1 MAKRIKKTTREE
13 RRKDRLKDEEIL
25 KLLTKRIEELDPSEF
40 KKFSRF
46 DELPLNF
53 KTIKGLTE
61 NSFINMTD
69 IQKMT
74 IPMSLKKHDILGA
87 AKTGS
92 GKTLAFLIPIL
103 EKLAHENWNEYDG
116 TGALIISPTRELA
129 IQTYEVLLK
138 IGKHHNFSCGLVI
151 GGKDYSYETERI
163 GKINIL
169 IGTPGRLLQHMDQSA
184 ALNLTN
190 LQVLVLDEADRILD
204 LGFKKTLDNI
214 VNSLP
219 NDRQSLLFSATQTKS
234 VQDLARLSL
243 VNPQYI
249 TTSTDKESIT
259 PESLEQSYIV
269 TSLPDKLD
277 VLWSFIKSHLNNK
290 MIVFLSSSKQ
300 VHFIYESFRK
310 LQPGISLMKL
320 HGRQKQKARMET
332 TFKFNQAQQCCLFA
346 TDIVARGLDFP
357 AIDWVVQVDCPEDTS
372 TYVHRVGRCARF
384 GRTGK
389 SMLMLTPSEETEF
402 IKNLKLK
409 KIDIKKLNIKSSR
422 KKTIKPQLQ
431 SLCFKNAELKYLGQ
445 KAFMSYAKS
454 IYIQKDKAVF
464 DISKIPLE
472 EYARSLG
479 LSGAP
484 NIKFLDKVKDGK
496 QKALTDEELLKLKAK
511 KNQSRQLKLLSKT
524 NENGDLIKENTKTK
538 TKYDKMFERKNQSVL
553 SEHYLNLNEE
563 NKKEED
569 EEDDFLTIRRKDHIL
584 DSEIPELNNLPTS
597 KRATKKALSK
607 KMSALSNGA
616 GTKLIFDDEG
626 KAHQIYELEDED
638 NFIKEGD
645 AQELKKKFI
654 EKESE
659 AMTQADEEDKAVAK
673 ERRQEKKRRRKE
685 LEKMEDYDS
694 DESEG
699 EGGYVVTLGG
709 ADDGDDNQ
717 SESEDSADL
726 DRDMES
732 SADEDS
738 DDEGPS
744 KKKVKKWF
752 ENDKSID
759 NDKNDKSTEVIEIE
773 EPQTID
779 DLEALTQRLL
789 DD

>member
-1 MAKRIKKTTREE
+1 
-13 RRKDRLKDEEIL
+13 
-25 KLLTKRIEELDPSEF
+25 
-40 KKFSRF
+40 
-46 DELPLNF
+46 
-53 KTIKGLTE
+53 
-61 NSFINMTD
+61 MTD

-103 EKLAHENWNEYDG
+103 ERLAHENWNEYDG

-214 VNSLP
+214 VNNLP

-277 VLWSFIKSHLNNK
+277 VLWSFIKSHLNSK

-372 TYVHRVGRCARF
+372 TYVHRVA
-384 GRTGK
+384 
-389 SMLMLTPSEETEF
+389 
-402 IKNLKLK
+402 
-409 KIDIKKLNIKSSR
+409 
-422 KKTIKPQLQ
+422 
-431 SLCFKNAELKYLGQ
+431 
-445 KAFMSYAKS
+445 
-454 IYIQKDKAVF
+454 
-464 DISKIPLE
+464 
-472 EYARSLG
+472 
-479 LSGAP
+479 
-484 NIKFLDKVKDGK
+484 
-496 QKALTDEELLKLKAK
+496 
-511 KNQSRQLKLLSKT
+511 
-524 NENGDLIKENTKTK
+524 
-538 TKYDKMFERKNQSVL
+538 
-553 SEHYLNLNEE
+553 
-563 NKKEED
+563 
-569 EEDDFLTIRRKDHIL
+569 
-584 DSEIPELNNLPTS
+584 
-597 KRATKKALSK
+597 
-607 KMSALSNGA
+607 
-616 GTKLIFDDEG
+616 
-626 KAHQIYELEDED
+626 
-638 NFIKEGD
+638 
-645 AQELKKKFI
+645 
-654 EKESE
+654 
-659 AMTQADEEDKAVAK
+659 
-673 ERRQEKKRRRKE
+673 
-685 LEKMEDYDS
+685 
-694 DESEG
+694 
-699 EGGYVVTLGG
+699 
-709 ADDGDDNQ
+709 
-717 SESEDSADL
+717 
-726 DRDMES
+726 
-732 SADEDS
+732 
-738 DDEGPS
+738 
-744 KKKVKKWF
+744 
-752 ENDKSID
+752 
-759 NDKNDKSTEVIEIE
+759 
-773 EPQTID
+773 
-779 DLEALTQRLL
+779 
-789 DD
+789 